1 VANRLRGSG
10 EPGDGFEEGVK
21 LQIMFFGNRKI
32 LFLLRKIKK
41 VVFLRNRNM

>member
-1 VANRLRGSG
+1 LADLEGRADKSSG
-10 EPGDGFEEGVK
+10 GFEEGVK

-32 LFLLRKIKK
+32 HFLLRKIKK